1 MGVLAHHFAID
12 RWASTPTL
20 HAADVSIVPLI
31 TGIGLATP
39 LGDNLAATWESLCAG
54 RHITGHA
61 RVPGIESGDEPRV
74 NVLAQRVAHEAVA
87 SAGWTHEQRQS
98 AALAVGTSKGPVETW
113 IAPPDK
119 IIAKPKIAAAGRPQ
133 VFGLADTADAI
144 AKSLALGYGPRLT
157 LSAAC
162 ASGLHALIR
171 AAMMIQSGEATHAI
185 VVATESSLH
194 PLFLHSFRR
203 LGVIP
208 PEGVGCRPF
217 DEHRAGFLLSEA
229 AAAACLESS
238 ETARARPWA
247 AIDRFAMGGD
257 ATHLTNSDPAGG
269 LLRKLLARVVNGR
282 PVDLVHAHGT
292 GTLANDPIELAA
304 IDSVVTPQDPA
315 PSLYSHK
322 GALGHSLGAAGL
334 VAVAINCLAH
344 RHNLIPPNVQ
354 TTTPLPAR
362 HVRIHRELESRQIR
376 RSIISAAGFG
386 GPTAV
391 ASLVSV

>member
-1 MGVLAHHFAID
+1 
-12 RWASTPTL
+12 
-20 HAADVSIVPLI
+20 VSITPVI

-39 LGDNLAATWESLCAG
+39 LGDTLAATWDWLCAG
-54 RHITGHA
+54 RHITDHS

-74 NVLAQRVAHEAVA
+74 NMLARRVALEAVA
-87 SAGWTHEQRQS
+87 SAGWNAGQRQS
-98 AALAVGTSKGPVETW
+98 AALVVGTSKGPVEAW
-113 IAPPDK
+113 IGPAPICDFETTNMP
-119 IIAKPKIAAAGRPQ
+119 AGRSQ
-133 VFGLADTADAI
+133 VFGLADTADAV
-144 AKSLALGYGPRLT
+144 ARSLALGYGPRLT

-171 AAMMIQSGEATHAI
+171 AALMIRSGEADRAI
-185 VVATESSLH
+185 VVAAESSLH

-229 AAAACLESS
+229 AAAVCLELPQ
-238 ETARARPWA
+238 TAQARPWA
-247 AIDRFAMGGD
+247 AVDRFAMGGD
-257 ATHLTNSDPAGG
+257 ATHLTGSDPAGG
-269 LLRKLLARVVNGR
+269 LLRQLLAKVIDSRAI
-282 PVDLVHAHGT
+282 DLVHAHGT
-292 GTLANDPIELAA
+292 GTIANDPIELAA
-304 IDSVVTPQDPA
+304 IDSVVSSQDPA

-334 VAVAINCLAH
+334 VAVTINCLAH
-344 RHNLIPPNVQ
+344 RHGLIPPNVQ
-354 TTTPLPAR
+354 TTTPLPVR
-362 HVRIHRELESRQIR
+362 CVRIHRELESRQIH

-391 ASLVSV
+391 VSLVSV